1 MIAADADV
9 NTPPAEKFGGRTALQ
24 ATARGGHLEGAERLI
39 AAKADANAPPAENDS
54 HMAL

>member
-24 ATARGGHLEGAERLI
+24 AAAGAGHLEGAERLI
-39 AAKADANAPPAENDS
+39 AAKADVNAPPAENDGR
-54 HMAL
+54 MAL